1 MDLLRGTVVTMSY
14 YGGGVTRRYK
24 VDDLSKERTNQ
35 ISFLSKPD
43 GAEKKLVAYFKEKY
57 NIDIKYKSLPCL
69 ALKSKKSTLLV
80 PMELA
85 FFTNGTKYNGKLS
98 DKEMRLLKIASVRNP
113 DQRYCSSSKLVE
125 ASYLYE
131 TLQEHR
137 SQEKSTHSQ
146 IS

>member
-1 MDLLRGTVVTMSY
+1 MAY
-14 YGGGVTRRYK
+14 FGGGVTRRYK

-35 ISFLSKPD
+35 ISFRSKPD

-69 ALKSKKSTLLV
+69 ALKSMKSTLHV

-85 FFTNGTKYNGKLS
+85 FFASGTKYNGKLS
-98 DKEMRLLKIASVRNP
+98 DKEMHLLKIASVRNP
-113 DQRYCSSSKLVE
+113 DQRYCSSSKLME

-137 SQEKSTHSQ
+137 SQ
-146 IS
+146 